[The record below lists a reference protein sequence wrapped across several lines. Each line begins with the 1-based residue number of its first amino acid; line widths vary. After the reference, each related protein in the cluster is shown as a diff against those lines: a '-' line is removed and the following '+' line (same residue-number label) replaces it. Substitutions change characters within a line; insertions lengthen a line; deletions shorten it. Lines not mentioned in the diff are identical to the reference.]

1 MLQTHPYKGININI
15 IFVSDNDLLSMNKTH
30 LQHDY
35 YTDILTFNLS
45 NLQDFIFAEL
55 YISVDRVKDNAQLLG
70 FSYDHE
76 LLRVIFHGI
85 LHLLGFS
92 DKSVNET
99 RQMRTKEDEWLNL
112 FIKGIPH
119 NNP

>member
-1 MLQTHPYKGININI
+1 MLQIYPYKGINISI

-30 LQHDY
+30 LHHDY

-45 NLQDFIFAEL
+45 NLQDFLFAEL

-99 RQMRTKEDEWLNL
+99 RRMRTKEDEWLNL
-112 FIKGIPH
+112 FNKGIPH